1 MDAMTGEAGLG
12 VGPDGPFAT
21 PEEGLRFLR
30 SVLESS
36 TSYSII
42 ATDLADTILFW
53 NEGAH
58 RLYGYAPDEVIGRQ
72 HASLHASAGVLSSLP
87 EAMMRDTLEA
97 GKWEGTVERMR
108 KDGSEF
114 MARVVM
120 TLRRNG
126 DGQPDGFLL
135 ISRDVTEELRLI
147 AELER
152 SQYTRSVFEAAPDA
166 IVIVNEAGQIQ
177 LANAATETLFGY
189 PREELLGRSIDLL
202 IPARHR
208 GVQPDLWASLF
219 DEPSARP
226 MGEALQLSGRRSDG
240 FEFPVEI
247 SLSPLE
253 TDQGLFATAA
263 MRDVTDRVRFENGLR
278 EANAKLERASHAK
291 NRFLA
296 NMSHELR
303 TPLNAIL
310 GFTGTLL
317 MEIPGALN
325 DEQTRQLRTVQA
337 SGRHLLSLINDLLD
351 LARIEAGKLELTIES
366 IDCRELIEEVAEG
379 LRPLAGDKGLELAID
394 APAEPIELATDRR
407 ALSQILIN
415 LTNNAI
421 KFTDH
426 GSVRVELAPG
436 AADTSGARFTIVD
449 TGCGIHEDDQ
459 KSLFAAFEQVDSSG
473 NHPYGGTGLGLYI
486 CQTLAALIGGAI
498 TFESKY
504 GEGSSFTL
512 EVTPES

>member
-1 MDAMTGEAGLG
+1 MDAMTGEPGLG
-12 VGPDGPFAT
+12 LHPDGPFGST
-21 PEEGLRFLR
+21 EEALRFLH

-36 TSYSII
+36 TAYSII
-42 ATDLADTILFW
+42 ATDLAGTILFW
-53 NEGAH
+53 NEGAR
-58 RLYGYAPDEVIGRQ
+58 RLYGYGADEVMGRQ
-72 HASLHASAGVLSSLP
+72 HAALHAAAGRHGELP
-87 EAMMRDTLEA
+87 ETMMQRTLEA
-97 GKWEGTVERMR
+97 GTWEGTVERLR

-120 TLRRNG
+120 TLRRDG
-126 DGQPDGFLL
+126 EGQPDGFLL
-135 ISRDVTEELRLI
+135 ISRDVTEELRLV

-166 IVIVNEAGQIQ
+166 MVIVNESGEIQ
-177 LANAATETLFGY
+177 LANAATEKLFGY
-189 PREELLGRSIDLL
+189 PREALLGRHVELL
-202 IPARHR
+202 IPARDRAGQDNHLA
-208 GVQPDLWASLF
+208 GFF
-219 DEPSARP
+219 DEPRARA
-226 MGEALQLSGRRSDG
+226 MGEGNQLSGRRSDG
-240 FEFPVEI
+240 VEFPVEI

-253 TDQGLFATAA
+253 TDQGMFATAA
-263 MRDVTDRVRFENGLR
+263 IRDVTDRTRFENGLR
-278 EANAKLERASHAK
+278 VANAKLEQANRQK

-317 MEIPGALN
+317 MEIPGTLN

-351 LARIEAGKLELTIES
+351 LARIEAGRLDLTLEAIN
-366 IDCRELIEEVAEG
+366 CQELVEEVAEG
-379 LRPLAGDKGLELAID
+379 LRPLAEEKGLVLAIAQPD
-394 APAEPIELATDRR
+394 APIEIKTDRR

-421 KFTDH
+421 KFTDD
-426 GSVRVELAPG
+426 GSIRIEVGPHAT
-436 AADTSGARFTIVD
+436 DTAGARFTITD
-449 TGCGIHEDDQ
+449 TGCGIHEEDQ
-459 KSLFAAFEQVDSSG
+459 KSLFSAFEQVDSSG

-498 TFESKY
+498 TFDSEY
-504 GEGSSFTL
+504 GTGSSFTL
-512 EVTPES
+512 ELSPED